1 MYAIKNNGHLCLSSE
16 KKKLSRNK
24 LDVIFSYFFPPPLT
38 CVIGAMTHVWKCVC
52 VMCAEQWFKD
62 WRIVPITPNS
72 FGQLVQFGTAGA
84 VQYVVYPALYTAQ

>member
-1 MYAIKNNGHLCLSSE
+1 MSFFL
-16 KKKLSRNK
+16 
-24 LDVIFSYFFPPPLT
+24 IFFLPPPLT

-84 VQYVVYPALYTAQ
+84 VQYVVYPTLHCSVEGDDIQIYPAQ

>member
-1 MYAIKNNGHLCLSSE
+1 MSFFL
-16 KKKLSRNK
+16 
-24 LDVIFSYFFPPPLT
+24 IFFLPPLT

-62 WRIVPITPNS
+62 FRIVPITTNS

-84 VQYVVYPALYTAQ
+84 VQYVVHIPLYTLLSRGG